1 MEENKLTSS
10 QIILRFAVVFF
21 IIMWASIF
29 ISACAPTQRIDY
41 NFVKVLGVTVEGD
54 TILIDVNSLRP
65 RVYNNYYYD
74 NGINRY
80 PYNYNYYNTPP
91 VIIRPVNPK
100 PRPTKPVVTP
110 PSFTAPK
117 PITKP
122 TKDKQ

>member
-1 MEENKLTSS
+1 MK
-10 QIILRFAVVFF
+10 VG
-21 IIMWASIF
+21 
-29 ISACAPTQRIDY
+29 
-41 NFVKVLGVTVEGD
+41 KVLGVTPQGD

-65 RVYNNYYYD
+65 KVYNNYYYD

>member
-1 MEENKLTSS
+1 MKESLVVLVLLS
-10 QIILRFAVVFF
+10 IISC
-21 IIMWASIF
+21 ASYQP
-29 ISACAPTQRIDY
+29 STEY
-41 NFVKVLGVTVEGD
+41 NFVKVLGVTPQGD

-65 RVYNNYYYD
+65 KVYNNYYYD

-100 PRPTKPVVTP
+100 PRPTKPVAPP